1 LVRSLDDVE
10 YPAPVPAR
18 KKGPPAPLMFACPNT
33 HVQTST
39 GIATDVATLRRFWT
53 RWLNIS
59 CPHCGNVH
67 RIDVRETYLNGVL
80 DSVAVAPP
88 VKGVDFAVS

>member
-1 LVRSLDDVE
+1 MIRSLDE
-10 YPAPVPAR
+10 PVHPR
-18 KKGPPAPLMFACPNT
+18 KKSPPAAPLMFVCPST
-33 HVQTST
+33 RLRTSA

-53 RWLNIS
+53 RWLNVS

-67 RIDVRETYLNGVL
+67 RIDVREAFLSGVL
-80 DSVAVAPP
+80 DSVGMAPP